1 MSFSKI
7 ILSFGLAV
15 IAHLIWVKE
24 ALAWGPGIHTVIA
37 LNTLDDARLILPS
50 IGGIISSFPLEYLYG
65 CLAADFF
72 LGKSRMKKACH
83 AHNWQGGFR
92 LLRKAADDREAAYA
106 YGFLSHLAADVIAHN
121 FFVPSMIS
129 EYRALRKKSHL
140 YWEIR
145 ADFLVG
151 PEYTRI
157 AKTVLGMDHRGC
169 DKLLKGISGKK
180 KTGLGA
186 KKLIY
191 TQSVKISDRAH
202 TTHHMFFPDRV
213 SRKHRF
219 DDYASFM
226 IGLSLRVVKGFLRY
240 PETSPCLSHD
250 PIGTRNIGLAKGNG
264 NRFFK
269 KQFAF
274 RRPLNSHDAE

>member
-1 MSFSKI
+1 M
-7 ILSFGLAV
+7 AQ
-15 IAHLIWVKE
+15 LIWAKE
-24 ALAWGPGIHTVIA
+24 LLAWGPGVHTVIA
-37 LNTLDDARLILPS
+37 MSVLDDVHLILPS
-50 IGGIISSFPLEYLYG
+50 IAGIISSFPLEYLYG

-72 LGKSRMKKACH
+72 LGKSRMKKAGH

-92 LLRKAADDREAAYA
+92 FLHKAADDQEAAYA

-121 FFVPSMIS
+121 FFVPSMIR

-140 YWEIR
+140 YWEVR

-157 AKTVLGMDHRGC
+157 AKNVLGMDHRGC

-186 KKLIY
+186 RKLIY
-191 TQSVKISDRAH
+191 TQSVKISDRAR

-213 SRKHRF
+213 VGRHRF
-219 DDYASFM
+219 DEYASFM

-240 PETSPCLSHD
+240 PETSPCLSYD
-250 PIGTRNIGLAKGNG
+250 PIGIRNVGLTKG
-264 NRFFK
+264 NRFLT

-274 RRPLNSHDAE
+274 RRPLSSHDAE